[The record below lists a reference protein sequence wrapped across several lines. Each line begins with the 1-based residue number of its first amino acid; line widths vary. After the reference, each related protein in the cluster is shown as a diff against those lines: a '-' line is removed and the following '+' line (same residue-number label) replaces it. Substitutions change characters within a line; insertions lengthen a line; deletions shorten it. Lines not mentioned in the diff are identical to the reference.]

1 MKAYQTDI
9 LGFYIGEVD
18 CQKNPLIEN
27 EYAIPAGATI
37 VEPPIQELHKIAK
50 FNGNDWSLE
59 PNYNNIQYYSKQDKS
74 EKKYE
79 KGEQPDFELYTDLK
93 PTFYFPYIIFDN
105 KKNKWIEDSKL
116 KSEYKKIEC
125 KNKAKILIVNSDWS
139 VLPDVKLTNKVEFEN
154 YRSIL
159 RNLILNPIEDP
170 IFPVEPN
177 PIWSK

>member
-18 CQKNPLIEN
+18 CQKNPLKEN

-37 VEPPIQELHKIAK
+37 TKPPHQELYKIAK
-50 FNGNDWSLE
+50 FNGNDWFLE
-59 PNYNNIQYYSKQDKS
+59 PNYSNVEYYSKQDKS

-79 KGEQPDFELYTDLK
+79 KGEQPDFELYTDIK
-93 PTFYFPYIIFDN
+93 PTSYFSYIIFDN
-105 KKNKWIEDSKL
+105 KKNEWIEDSKL

-139 VLPDVKLTNKVEFEN
+139 VLPDVKLTNKIEFEN

-170 IFPVEPN
+170 IFPVEPT

>member
-9 LGFYIGEVD
+9 LGYYIGEVD

-37 VEPPIQELHKIAK
+37 IKPPNKQLHKISK
-50 FNGNDWSLE
+50 FNGSDWILE
-59 PNYNNIQYYSKQDKS
+59 PNYSDIKYYSKKDKM
-74 EKKYE
+74 EKQYN
-79 KGEQPDFELYTDLK
+79 KGEQPDFELYTDIK

-105 KKNKWIEDSKL
+105 IKNEWIEDPKI

-125 KNKAKILIVNSDWS
+125 ELKAKELISKSDWS
-139 VLPDVKLTNKVEFEN
+139 VLPDVKLINKIEFEN